1 MTRFRIYLL
10 AQMKRVKKALPA
22 VLIMTL
28 LLTGCIAL
36 ISKVMLI
43 ADSSSEKKQKV
54 QIGLVGDISGSYL
67 GFGISA
73 LQHLDSSRFAIEFI
87 EMEEEEARDRLN
99 HGTLSAFV
107 IVPEGFVE
115 AAVRGENMPLT
126 YVSTSGSLRLGSMI
140 MNELVNTISSLLTES
155 QNAIYG
161 MQNYLVNNGM
171 SDIYW
176 QATDELYLRFLD
188 FILGR
193 TSVYELEIMGLS
205 GNLSMIGYYLC
216 GFTVLFLLLWGIA
229 GSPLYIKKDHALPAL
244 LSSKGQNTLSQMA
257 GEFVAYFVLMAT
269 SFLLVIV
276 LVAIA
281 MGLTG
286 FTLPEWEREGIGI
299 LFGFYVK
306 MLPVAAVICAMQ
318 LLLFEL
324 TSDMVSG
331 ILLQFL
337 CALSLGYLS
346 GCFYPISFFPESIQM
361 VQPLLP
367 TGVAV
372 NYGGN
377 LLMEEST
384 VIEMVL
390 LLGYLVLFLVL
401 ATAVRK
407 RKIAGNR

>member
-193 TSVYELEIMGLS
+193 TSVYELEIMCLS

-384 VIEMVL
+384 AIEMVL
-390 LLGYLVLFLVL
+390 LLGYLLLFLVL
-401 ATAVRK
+401 ATAMRK

>member
-193 TSVYELEIMGLS
+193 TTVYELELTGLS

-276 LVAIA
+276 LVAVA

-346 GCFYPISFFPESIQM
+346 GCFYPISFFPESIQI

-384 VIEMVL
+384 AIEMVL
-390 LLGYLVLFLVL
+390 LLGYLLLFLVL

>member
-10 AQMKRVKKALPA
+10 AQIKRVKKALPA
-22 VLIMTL
+22 VLLMTL

-36 ISKVMLI
+36 IARVMLQTE
-43 ADSSSEKKQKV
+43 SSSEKKQKV
-54 QIGLVGDISGSYL
+54 QVGLVGDITGSYL

-87 EMEEEEARDRLN
+87 EMEEAEARDRLN

-126 YVSTSGSLRLGSMI
+126 YVSTAGSLGLSSMI
-140 MNELVNTISSLLTES
+140 MNELVNTISGLLTES

-161 MQNYLVNNGM
+161 MQRYIVQNDM

-193 TSVYELEIMGLS
+193 TTIYELEITGLS

-229 GSPLYIKKDHALPAL
+229 GSPLFIKRDHALPAL
-244 LSSKGQNTLSQMA
+244 LSSKGQNSFSQIA
-257 GEFVAYFVLMAT
+257 GELIAYFVMMAI
-269 SFLLVIV
+269 SFFLVII
-276 LVAIA
+276 LVAAA
-281 MGLTG
+281 MGITG
-286 FTLPEWEREGIGI
+286 FSLPEWEREGIGM
-299 LFGFYVK
+299 LFIYYVK
-306 MLPVAAVICAMQ
+306 MLPVAAVICSLQ

-324 TSDMVSG
+324 TSDMVTG

-337 CALSLGYLS
+337 CALCLGYLS
-346 GCFYPISFFPESIQM
+346 GCFYPISFFPQSIQLM
-361 VQPLLP
+361 QPLLP
-367 TGVAV
+367 TGTAV
-372 NYGGN
+372 NYAAN
-377 LLMEEST
+377 
-384 VIEMVL
+384 VL
-390 LLGYLVLFLVL
+390 LAESVVSESILMFLYLVVFLL
-401 ATAVRK
+401 LTAAVRK
-407 RKIAGNR
+407 RKISKIY

>member
-10 AQMKRVKKALPA
+10 AQMKRIKKALPA
-22 VLIMTL
+22 VLLMTL

-36 ISKVMLI
+36 VAKVMMQT
-43 ADSSSEKKQKV
+43 DSSSEKKQKV

-99 HGTLSAFV
+99 YGTISAFV

-115 AAVRGENMPLT
+115 AAVCGENMPLT
-126 YVSTSGSLRLGSMI
+126 YVSTAGSLGLSSMI

-161 MQNYLVNNGM
+161 MQRFIAQNGM
-171 SDIYW
+171 SDIYF
-176 QATDELYLRFLD
+176 RFLD

-193 TSVYELEIMGLS
+193 TTVYELEVMGLS

-229 GSPLYIKKDHALPAL
+229 GSPLFIKKDRALPKL
-244 LSSKGQNTLSQMA
+244 LASRQQGAFSQIV
-257 GEFVAYFVLMAT
+257 GEYVAYFVLMAA
-269 SFLLVIV
+269 SFWLVIA
-276 LVAIA
+276 LVALA
-281 MGLTG
+281 MGITG
-286 FTLPEWEREGIGI
+286 FTLPEWEREGFGA
-299 LFGFYVK
+299 LFSYYVR
-306 MLPVAAVICAMQ
+306 MLPVAAVISAFQ

-337 CALSLGYLS
+337 SALSLGYLS
-346 GCFYPISFFPESIQM
+346 GCFYPISFFPEPIQLL
-361 VQPLLP
+361 QPLLP
-367 TGVAV
+367 TGAGV
-372 NYGGN
+372 NYGGKI
-377 LLMEEST
+377 LMSESAVFET
-384 VIEMVL
+384 IMMLFYLTLFL
-390 LLGYLVLFLVL
+390 LLG
-401 ATAVRK
+401 TAVRK
-407 RKIAGNR
+407 HKIANDR

>member
-126 YVSTSGSLRLGSMI
+126 YVSTAGSLGLSSMI

-161 MQNYLVNNGM
+161 MQRFLVHNGM

-176 QATDELYLRFLD
+176 QATDELYFRFLD

-193 TSVYELEIMGLS
+193 TTVYELEITGLS

-276 LVAIA
+276 LVAVA

-384 VIEMVL
+384 TIEMML
-390 LLGYLVLFLVL
+390 LLGYLLLFLVL
-401 ATAVRK
+401 AAAVRK
-407 RKIAGNR
+407 RKIAGSR

>member
-161 MQNYLVNNGM
+161 MQNYLVHNGM

-193 TSVYELEIMGLS
+193 TTVYELELTGLS

-276 LVAIA
+276 LVAVA

-384 VIEMVL
+384 AIEMVL

-407 RKIAGNR
+407 RKIAGSR

>member
-193 TSVYELEIMGLS
+193 TTVYELELTGLS

-346 GCFYPISFFPESIQM
+346 GCFYPISFFPESIQI

-384 VIEMVL
+384 AIEMVL

-407 RKIAGNR
+407 RKTAGNR

>member
-155 QNAIYG
+155 QNAIYV

-193 TSVYELEIMGLS
+193 TTVYELELTGLS

-276 LVAIA
+276 LVAVA

-384 VIEMVL
+384 AIEMML
-390 LLGYLVLFLVL
+390 LLGYLLLFLVL

>member
-36 ISKVMLI
+36 ISKVMLM

-161 MQNYLVNNGM
+161 MQSYLVHNGM

-193 TSVYELEIMGLS
+193 TTVYELELTGLS

-276 LVAIA
+276 FVAVA
-281 MGLTG
+281 MVLTG

-384 VIEMVL
+384 AIEMML
-390 LLGYLVLFLVL
+390 LLGYLLLFLVL
-401 ATAVRK
+401 AIAVRK

>member
-193 TSVYELEIMGLS
+193 TSVYELEIMCLS

-276 LVAIA
+276 LVAVA

-384 VIEMVL
+384 AIEMVL
-390 LLGYLVLFLVL
+390 LLGYLLLFLVL
-401 ATAVRK
+401 ATAMRK

>member
-36 ISKVMLI
+36 VSKVMLMT
-43 ADSSSEKKQKV
+43 DSSSEKKQKV

-115 AAVRGENMPLT
+115 AAVVGENMPLT

-161 MQNYLVNNGM
+161 MQRYLVHNDM

-193 TSVYELEIMGLS
+193 TTVYELEITGLS

-229 GSPLYIKKDHALPAL
+229 GSPLFIKKDHALPAL
-244 LSSKGQNTLSQMA
+244 LSSKGQNTLSQMT

-269 SFLLVIV
+269 SFLLVII
-276 LVAIA
+276 LVAAA
-281 MGLTG
+281 MGITG

-299 LFGFYVK
+299 LFTYYVK
-306 MLPVAAVICAMQ
+306 MLPAAAVICALQ

-337 CALSLGYLS
+337 CALSMGYLS

-384 VIEMVL
+384 VIEMIL
-390 LLGYLVLFLVL
+390 LFGYLVLFLLL
-401 ATAVRK
+401 AAAVRK
-407 RKIAGNR
+407 RKIAGSR

>member
-1 MTRFRIYLL
+1 MARFRIYLL

-193 TSVYELEIMGLS
+193 TTVYELELTGLS

-276 LVAIA
+276 LVAVA

-346 GCFYPISFFPESIQM
+346 GCFYPISFFPESIQI

-384 VIEMVL
+384 AIEMVL

-407 RKIAGNR
+407 RKTAGNR

>member
-1 MTRFRIYLL
+1 MARFRIYLL

-161 MQNYLVNNGM
+161 MQNYLVHNGM

-193 TSVYELEIMGLS
+193 TTVYELELTGLS

-384 VIEMVL
+384 AIEMVL
-390 LLGYLVLFLVL
+390 LLGYLLLFLVL
-401 ATAVRK
+401 ATAMRK

>member
-73 LQHLDSSRFAIEFI
+73 LQHLDSSRFAIKFI

-126 YVSTSGSLRLGSMI
+126 YVSTSGSLGLGSMI

-193 TSVYELEIMGLS
+193 TTVYELELTGLS

-276 LVAIA
+276 LVAVA

-384 VIEMVL
+384 AIEMML
-390 LLGYLVLFLVL
+390 LLGYLLLFLVL

-407 RKIAGNR
+407 RKIAGSR

>member
-36 ISKVMLI
+36 VSKVMLI

-115 AAVRGENMPLT
+115 AAVVGENMPLT

-161 MQNYLVNNGM
+161 MQNYLVHNGM

-193 TSVYELEIMGLS
+193 TTVYELELTGLS

-276 LVAIA
+276 LVAVA

-384 VIEMVL
+384 AIEMML
-390 LLGYLVLFLVL
+390 LLGYLLLFLVL

-407 RKIAGNR
+407 RKIAGSR

>member
-193 TSVYELEIMGLS
+193 TSVYELEIMCLS

-346 GCFYPISFFPESIQM
+346 GCFYPISFFPESIQI

-384 VIEMVL
+384 AIEMVL

-407 RKIAGNR
+407 RKTAGNR

>member
-155 QNAIYG
+155 QIAIYG

-193 TSVYELEIMGLS
+193 TSVYELEIMCLS

-276 LVAIA
+276 LVAVA

-384 VIEMVL
+384 AIEMVL
-390 LLGYLVLFLVL
+390 LLGYLLLFLVL
-401 ATAVRK
+401 ATAMRK

>member
-115 AAVRGENMPLT
+115 AAVVGENMPLT

-193 TSVYELEIMGLS
+193 TSVYELEITGLS

-276 LVAIA
+276 LVAVA

-361 VQPLLP
+361 AQPLLP

-384 VIEMVL
+384 AIEMVL

>member
-126 YVSTSGSLRLGSMI
+126 YVSTAGSLGLSSMI

-161 MQNYLVNNGM
+161 MQRFLVHNGM

-176 QATDELYLRFLD
+176 QATDELYFRFLD

-193 TSVYELEIMGLS
+193 TTVYELEITGLS

-229 GSPLYIKKDHALPAL
+229 GSPLYIKSDHALPAL
-244 LSSKGQNTLSQMA
+244 LSSKGQNTFSQIA

-276 LVAIA
+276 LVAAA
-281 MGLTG
+281 MGITG

-384 VIEMVL
+384 AIEMML
-390 LLGYLVLFLVL
+390 LLGYLLLFLVL
-401 ATAVRK
+401 AIAVRK

>member
-36 ISKVMLI
+36 VSKVMLI

-115 AAVRGENMPLT
+115 AAVVGENMPLT

-161 MQNYLVNNGM
+161 MQNYLMNNGM

-193 TSVYELEIMGLS
+193 TTVYELEITGLS

-276 LVAIA
+276 LVAVA

-384 VIEMVL
+384 AIEMML

>member
-28 LLTGCIAL
+28 LLTGCIVL
-36 ISKVMLI
+36 VSKVMLM

-193 TSVYELEIMGLS
+193 TSVYELEITGLS

-244 LSSKGQNTLSQMA
+244 LSSKGQNTLSQLA

-276 LVAIA
+276 LVAVV

-384 VIEMVL
+384 AIEMML

-401 ATAVRK
+401 AAAVRK

>member
-36 ISKVMLI
+36 ISKVMLM

-161 MQNYLVNNGM
+161 MQSYLVHNGM

-193 TSVYELEIMGLS
+193 TTVYELELTGLS

-244 LSSKGQNTLSQMA
+244 LSSKGQNTLSQTA

-276 LVAIA
+276 LVAVA
-281 MGLTG
+281 MVLTG

-384 VIEMVL
+384 AIEMML
-390 LLGYLVLFLVL
+390 LLGYLLLFLVL
-401 ATAVRK
+401 AIAVRK

>member
-229 GSPLYIKKDHALPAL
+229 GSPLYMKKDHALPAL

>member
-193 TSVYELEIMGLS
+193 TSVYELEIMCLS

-276 LVAIA
+276 LVAVA

-346 GCFYPISFFPESIQM
+346 GCFYPISFFPESIQI

-384 VIEMVL
+384 AIDMVL
-390 LLGYLVLFLVL
+390 LLGYLLLFLVL

>member
-1 MTRFRIYLL
+1 MARFRIYLL

-276 LVAIA
+276 LVAVA

-346 GCFYPISFFPESIQM
+346 GCFYPISFFPESIQI

-407 RKIAGNR
+407 RKTAGNR

>member
-36 ISKVMLI
+36 VSKVMLI

-161 MQNYLVNNGM
+161 MQNYLVHNGM

-193 TSVYELEIMGLS
+193 TTVYELELTGLS

-276 LVAIA
+276 LVAVV

>member
-276 LVAIA
+276 LVAVA

-346 GCFYPISFFPESIQM
+346 GCFYPISFFPESIQI

-384 VIEMVL
+384 AIEMVL
-390 LLGYLVLFLVL
+390 LLGYLLLFLVL